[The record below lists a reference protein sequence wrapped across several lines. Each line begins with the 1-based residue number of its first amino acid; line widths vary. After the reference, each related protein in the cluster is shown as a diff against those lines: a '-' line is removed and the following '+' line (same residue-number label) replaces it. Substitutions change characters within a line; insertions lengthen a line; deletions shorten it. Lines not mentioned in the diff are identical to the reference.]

1 MSKTYDE
8 TLRKLERAHISEAT
22 TGATSPS
29 LASTASVTSPVQSG
43 DVLSKES
50 SVPPTAAPGA
60 SMPATATATSAGNA
74 TSPLTGDTAR
84 TDNDTLGKSRAR
96 RAVQS
101 MYGAPPGYN
110 ASMSVGG
117 RDSMGRGRVSSGRQ
131 RNSIMVPVSATIVY
145 PCV

>member
-29 LASTASVTSPVQSG
+29 LASTVSATSPVQSG
-43 DVLSKES
+43 DMLSKDS
-50 SVPPTAAPGA
+50 SIPPTAAPGT
-60 SMPATATATSAGNA
+60 SMPATATTVGTGNA
-74 TSPLTGDTAR
+74 TSPLTADTTK
-84 TDNDTLGKSRAR
+84 TDSETLGKSRAR

-110 ASMSVGG
+110 ASMSIGGG

-131 RNSIMVPVSATIVY
+131 RNSIMVP
-145 PCV
+145 